1 MVGNT
6 ALVFYSSMYR
16 WGQIVAHASA
26 SSSIRWTSEVLLGN
40 ANKATVPVMHL
51 NWTFCAARC
60 LLGVSF
66 SHCSQLFPR
75 TVYSVDR
82 RHLRP
87 LPILG
92 EPQRFRWGVQ
102 VKPQY
107 QWYIWTEHSVQ
118 PGVCLASSFPTALSS
133 WEWGKAPGWPHQQ
146 TQSCFFSSNS
156 WVRMSIWRT
165 LHSVDLRHLHQGCSR
180 GGCLILHFEWM
191 NEWSFFFESFFF
203 LWFAAPSSVPTSET
217 LLPCCSSQHHPWL
230 IPQEGTATVS
240 RKAYSLV
247 QKKCF
252 PYCSPKARQW
262 QCESTFLA

>member
-1 MVGNT
+1 
-6 ALVFYSSMYR
+6 
-16 WGQIVAHASA
+16 
-26 SSSIRWTSEVLLGN
+26 
-40 ANKATVPVMHL
+40 MHL
-51 NWTFCAARC
+51 NWTFCAAWC
-60 LLGVSF
+60 LLGGVF
-66 SHCSQLFPR
+66 SQCSQLFPHTLYR
-75 TVYSVDR
+75 VDL

-156 WVRMSIWRT
+156 WVRMSIRRA
-165 LHSVDLRHLHQGCSR
+165 LYSVDLRHLHQGFSR

-191 NEWSFFFESFFF
+191 NELSSFFFFSSFFF
-203 LWFAAPSSVPTSET
+203 SLFFSSSFFVV
-217 LLPCCSSQHHPWL
+217 CCSIICANIRDSASML
-230 IPQEGTATVS
+230 FIPASSMTCSAGGDGHS
-240 RKAYSLV
+240 FLKSL
-247 QKKCF
+247 Q
-252 PYCSPKARQW
+252 SGS
-262 QCESTFLA
+262 EEMLSLL